1 MMNKPFRIEA
11 RESFRVIGYCVH
23 TTNKR
28 KEGRKAIPQQWEE
41 LQTQGLQK
49 DLLQLMNKEPFGLFG
64 ISVYNTAAE
73 DRALIHIQMC
83 IRDRYKVTVLSD
95 CITSYDKRKL
105 EEMLQYY
112 EKKGST
118 IATLQELQKA

>member
-41 LQTQGLQK
+41 LQTQGLQI
-49 DLLQLMNKEPFGLFG
+49 G
-64 ISVYNTAAE
+64 
-73 DRALIHIQMC
+73 RAH
-83 IRDRYKVTVLSD
+83 V
-95 CITSYDKRKL
+95 
-105 EEMLQYY
+105 
-112 EKKGST
+112 
-118 IATLQELQKA
+118 

>member
-1 MMNKPFRIEA
+1 MACDLKVVSDRVFTKYKGNALTSEA
-11 RESFRVIGYCVH
+11 FAAYVQQHEITEFYLTGADACACVKS
-23 TTNKR
+23 TCYNLL
-28 KEGRKAIPQQWEE
+28 KAQ
-41 LQTQGLQK
+41 
-49 DLLQLMNKEPFGLFG
+49 
-64 ISVYNTAAE
+64 
-73 DRALIHIQMC
+73 
-83 IRDRYKVTVLSD
+83 YKVTVLSD

>member
-49 DLLQLMNKEPFGLFG
+49 DKGAGRIYRTGSNLG
-64 ISVYNTAAE
+64 SVS
-73 DRALIHIQMC
+73 M
-83 IRDRYKVTVLSD
+83 
-95 CITSYDKRKL
+95 YD
-105 EEMLQYY
+105 
-112 EKKGST
+112 
-118 IATLQELQKA
+118 